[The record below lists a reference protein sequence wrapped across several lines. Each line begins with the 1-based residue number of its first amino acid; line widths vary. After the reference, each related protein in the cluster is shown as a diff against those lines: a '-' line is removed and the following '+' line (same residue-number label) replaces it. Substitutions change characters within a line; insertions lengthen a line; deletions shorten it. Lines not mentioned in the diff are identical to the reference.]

1 MLNRTYTHMCW
12 RVALVGGFAGGGV
25 YGGFASW
32 GLVAAS
38 SSAYRILVGHVGLL
52 MHIMGRVLRVYAPCL
67 LAKETASSLSIGRLF
82 QGNFSK
88 ILRIT

>member
-1 MLNRTYTHMCW
+1 MLNRTYTHMYW
-12 RVALVGGFAGGGV
+12 QVALFSSNANNGV
-25 YGGFASW
+25 YDSFTYW
-32 GLVAAS
+32 NLNNAS
-38 SSAYRILVGHVGLL
+38 SNANQNIVSHVGLL